1 MSVVNLIDVRTVL
14 GLRCS
19 CPRVDRNPWWV
30 WAPRA
35 IKQAPSELCIN
46 PDRCNPLVVSHAD
59 RRIRPEVHPLPCV
72 SQCKAVPQQQKRQG
86 GKEREAARLRALRR
100 PVGGEVA
107 NGAHVFMAT
116 SQGVNRSK
124 IATMCGDCDVF
135 LCLPRD
141 DSGSCCWELWHTL
154 SNLEGVRV

>member
-1 MSVVNLIDVRTVL
+1 MSHTLT
-14 GLRCS
+14 GES
-19 CPRVDRNPWWV
+19 
-30 WAPRA
+30 
-35 IKQAPSELCIN
+35 
-46 PDRCNPLVVSHAD
+46 D
-59 RRIRPEVHPLPCV
+59 RRCILCHA
-72 SQCKAVPQQQKRQG
+72 SAKAVPQQHKRQG